1 MDGVQVPEKPDSG
14 EGSAPDFERLTS
26 STKRLG
32 EMIDAH
38 AAKAATHFPAP
49 DSGQLSAALDQIRRA
64 SNLLGSLEDRSSD
77 LQSRFDQLSAQS
89 ERERRE
95 TAARLQLAE
104 AATLQALERA
114 RIAEEQLRE
123 ARDQLREAEEELR
136 GAREIRDR
144 LRQAEEQLRGARETR
159 DQLRE
164 AQEQLREAR
173 EAREQLREAREQLR
187 QITDAIHDELAPK
200 LRR

>member
-38 AAKAATHFPAP
+38 AAKATRFPAP

-64 SNLLGSLEDRSSD
+64 SNLLGSLEDRSRD
-77 LQSRFDQLSAQS
+77 LQSRFEQLSAES
-89 ERERRE
+89 DRERRE
-95 TAARLQLAE
+95 TGARVQLAE

-114 RIAEEQLRE
+114 RVAEERLRE
-123 ARDQLREAEEELR
+123 AQEQLHE
-136 GAREIRDR
+136 
-144 LRQAEEQLRGARETR
+144 AEEQLRGARE
-159 DQLRE
+159 
-164 AQEQLREAR
+164 
-173 EAREQLREAREQLR
+173 
-187 QITDAIHDELAPK
+187 
-200 LRR
+200 